1 VKRDDQVKWDDTRK
15 QGAQLQNTGW
25 QKSNTQPRSTFI
37 STIKLSL
44 FNQDNKYMK
53 IEI

>member
-1 VKRDDQVKWDDTRK
+1 MKRDDQVKWDVTRK
-15 QGAQLQNTGW
+15 QGVQHQNKGW
-25 QKSNTQPRSTFI
+25 QKNSTQPGSTFI